1 MPNAKCRMPNATSS
15 VSLEVSGCTATS
27 QRNMEHQAMN
37 VSLTPKLE
45 KLVNEKVKTGLYHS
59 ASEVV
64 R

>member
-1 MPNAKCRMPNATSS
+1 
-15 VSLEVSGCTATS
+15 
-27 QRNMEHQAMN
+27 MEHQAMN